1 MKKLFFYK
9 LRLKGE
15 KLSSMQNKFPAA
27 GMKVTEAQQTQ
38 KTRNECRV
46 LTLVLDT
53 DQLLVSCKLTNHV
66 HLLCARTLENALAF
80 VCLVCMNKKV
90 EEEIMVFFIEQLG
103 LVVISKSHRG
113 HRRVWTVYAE
123 YLNIFRF

>member
-15 KLSSMQNKFPAA
+15 KLSSMQNKFLAA
-27 GMKVTEAQQTQ
+27 GMKVTKAQQTQ

-46 LTLVLDT
+46 LTLVLDI

-66 HLLCARTLENALAF
+66 YLLCARTLENALAF
-80 VCLVCMNKKV
+80 VCLN
-90 EEEIMVFFIEQLG
+90 E
-103 LVVISKSHRG
+103 
-113 HRRVWTVYAE
+113 
-123 YLNIFRF
+123 